1 MLRFIY
7 SRRQEL
13 GFRAWFLFELSPYRD
28 VMPLCAATV
37 CILYCF
43 NSRCNFKTSATV
55 REEVVSVGF
64 LWTKLAFVDTVFE
77 LNDKI
82 MILVQLWD
90 LSVLS
95 GSYSPPFPFWTDILA
110 ACPVQFYKHITVV
123 FQRQDGAVH
132 GEARCEKKSTE
143 TGESILLQQN
153 NISLKQHF

>member
-82 MILVQLWD
+82 MILVQLSVVRSERLKRILFPS
-90 LSVLS
+90 LSFLDWHPCCLPCTILQAYHC
-95 GSYSPPFPFWTDILA
+95 GFP
-110 ACPVQFYKHITVV
+110 
-123 FQRQDGAVH
+123 
-132 GEARCEKKSTE
+132 EAGWSSAWWSQMWKEINRNRWEHTA
-143 TGESILLQQN
+143 TA
-153 NISLKQHF
+153 KQHIS